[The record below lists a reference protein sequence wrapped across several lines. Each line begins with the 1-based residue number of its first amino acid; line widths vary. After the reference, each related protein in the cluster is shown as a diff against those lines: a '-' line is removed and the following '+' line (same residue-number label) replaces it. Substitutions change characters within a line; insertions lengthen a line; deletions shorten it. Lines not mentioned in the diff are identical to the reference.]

1 MVYGVKAILCSIDKR
16 VKVETTPIDEK
27 KIIIKSNFGAEELD
41 LKDPQ
46 SEVKSSFKPF
56 TFMAKKMIDEFSYNK
71 GLEITINSKIPPGV
85 GLGSSSACCVA
96 AAGSI
101 SGLFTKYSRE
111 KILDLAL
118 NAERIIFKD
127 ASGAD
132 STVCTFGGI
141 IEYDKEKGFN
151 KLEINSDFHLVIA
164 NSMQVHSTNKVV
176 SKVREFR
183 ERNPQIFASLC
194 EKESQI
200 IKNVYED
207 LKNNDL
213 ALLGKNMF
221 QNQEYLEKIG
231 VSNERIR
238 SMIDITKKTCF
249 GAKITGAGGGG
260 CIIAL
265 ADKSNIDNTIKNLQE
280 RNFDCFSTKIDSKG
294 LDTF

>member
-1 MVYGVKAILCSIDKR
+1 MYGVKAILCSIDKR
-16 VKVETTPIDEK
+16 VKVTTTPIDEK
-27 KIIIKSNFGAEELD
+27 KVVIKSNFGAGELD
-41 LKDPQ
+41 LKN
-46 SEVKSSFKPF
+46 SHNEIKSSFRPF
-56 TFMAKKMIDEFSYNK
+56 TFIAKKMIDEFSYDK
-71 GLEITINSKIPPGV
+71 GLEVVIDSKIPPGV

-101 SGLFTKYSRE
+101 SGLFTKYSRQ

-141 IEYDKEKGFN
+141 MQYDKEKGFN
-151 KLEINSDFHLVIA
+151 KLEVNSDFHLVVA
-164 NSMQVHSTNKVV
+164 NSMQIHSTSKIV

-183 ERNPQIFASLC
+183 EKNPQIFASLC
-194 EKESQI
+194 EKESQLI
-200 IKNVYED
+200 RHVCED
-207 LKNNDL
+207 LKNNNL
-213 ALLGKNMF
+213 PLLGKNMF
-221 QNQEYLEKIG
+221 ENQDYLEQIG
-231 VSNERIR
+231 VSNEKIR
-238 SMIDITKKTCF
+238 SMINIAKKTCL

-265 ADKSNIDNTIKNLQE
+265 ADKSNVDNTIKNLQE